1 MKKLIIITLC
11 IIAIGAV
18 AVGVQMFSA
27 SADDPSLN
35 SEEAKELAASR
46 YPGKVTVIELNNE
59 SGEQIYTME
68 IDGDDNDYRLKLNA
82 DSGDVVQLSEI
93 TNADSQE
100 AASEESAADTASE
113 PEPDA
118 EESSSEEAPPA
129 EEEPSRE
136 TGSSSNQLPISMDD
150 AKSIAL
156 EEVGGGSVTDIELD
170 DDDGRVLYELEIVS
184 SQGEVDVDVDAR
196 TGEIIVISY
205 D

>member
-46 YPGKVTVIELNNE
+46 YPGEVTVIELNNE

-68 IDGDDNDYRLKLNA
+68 IDGNDNDYRLKLNA
-82 DSGDVVQLSEI
+82 DSGDVVELSEI

-100 AASEESAADTASE
+100 EASEESAADTASE
-113 PEPDA
+113 PEPAA
-118 EESSSEEAPPA
+118 EESSSEEASPA
-129 EEEPSRE
+129 EEESSRE

>member
-46 YPGKVTVIELNNE
+46 YPGEVTVIELNNE

-113 PEPDA
+113 PEPAA